1 MLMMIPISIWTLSGC
16 GNSDPVDWI
25 DKNCGVLSDPRSQT
39 APLVSCGQKGPF
51 RHEGGPLGGHC
62 MVSRIPGFVGATQ
75 EWCRTFTQKHPN
87 AIAYV
92 FGKLESA
99 LQNQILPDEFCQII
113 FDESLSECPSCVDWL
128 DTPAEAARTNLVRPG
143 SVLYPGSVLGSEPT
157 IIRDGNCG
165 LGCK

>member
-92 FGKLESA
+92 FGKLIDWNGYGSSH
-99 LQNQILPDEFCQII
+99 CQII
-113 FDESLSECPSCVDWL
+113 FEGSKPRASAHKHASWHPENFAKTSDLESDLRKFC
-128 DTPAEAARTNLVRPG
+128 
-143 SVLYPGSVLGSEPT
+143 
-157 IIRDGNCG
+157 
-165 LGCK
+165 